1 MASADSVEI
10 CLQMLLINHDSQYL
24 AIRQLIR
31 KSVVLDALI
40 ELVDKC
46 ACETLMIDRFD
57 HHCRPHLVG
66 LNDFTWRQGPT
77 KASEAGTDGIDGMDY
92 YSPAYSGFCTLG
104 LNFGTPQLNPI
115 HCD

>member
-10 CLQMLLINHDSQYL
+10 FLQMLRIQHDSQYL

-57 HHCRPHLVG
+57 HHCRPQLAG
-66 LNDFTWRQGPT
+66 LNDFTWRQGST
-77 KASEAGTDGIDGMDY
+77 KASEAGADGMDHH
-92 YSPAYSGFCTLG
+92 SPAYSGLFTLD
-104 LNFGTPQLNPI
+104 LAFGSPQLNAI
-115 HCD
+115 HCH